1 MSRITITLPNEL
13 IDELLEVL
21 PSKSR
26 TEAVV
31 RAIKDE
37 IRQKKKDDILAM
49 AGNFEFIEGVEKL
62 RHEDRRLG

>member
-21 PSKSR
+21 PSKSK

-31 RAIKDE
+31 RAIKDK

-49 AGNFEFIEGVEKL
+49 AGNFEFIDKAGTL
-62 RHEDRRLG
+62 RHQDSRLG